1 MLAALQ
7 TPHVRVA
14 KVLISQ
20 RAQGAPV
27 DAIVQAAQAEAVPV
41 ERVKDEMVTAVARNG
56 RHHQG
61 VVADVAAAGLE
72 LLGDFLERRAH
83 GRGYRASVL
92 LLDGVHNP
100 ANVGMVIR
108 SALAAG
114 LDGVVIPRRGT
125 AELGPLVIKA
135 SAGTAFRAPL
145 LRCATAAEGAALLLE
160 GRFTLVGLAA
170 RPDEAESL
178 FDAVLSE
185 RAAYVLGNEA
195 EGISPAVGA
204 LIERWLGIPLGE
216 AVESLNVAMAA
227 TLVAYEV
234 RRERSGRRR
243 PRPS

>member
-1 MLAALQ
+1 MLEALQ

-14 KVLISQ
+14 KVFISQ

-41 ERVKDEMVTAVARNG
+41 EWVKDEMVTAVARNG

-72 LLGDFLERRAH
+72 PLDDFLERRAH

-92 LLDGVHNP
+92 LLDGIHNP

-114 LDGVVIPRRGT
+114 LDGVVIPHRGT

-145 LRCATAAEGAALLLE
+145 LRCSTPVAGATLLLE
-160 GRFTLVGLAA
+160 GRFTLVGLSGGP
-170 RPDEAESL
+170 RDAESM
-178 FDAVLSE
+178 FDAALPE

-204 LIERWLGIPLGE
+204 LIERWLGIPVGE
-216 AVESLNVAMAA
+216 EVESLNVAMAA

-234 RRERSGRRR
+234 WRERSGHRLR
-243 PRPS
+243 SA